1 MLGEEMKFDEIQ
13 KLVTPD
19 IDGWQFLYEAAMR
32 APIGN
37 IVEIGCACGNSSVCL
52 VGAAHERNGH
62 CYLIDPLNSNE
73 EDRTLGH
80 EVAKITEESLL
91 KNLRALNLRNYWTYI
106 KNYSWE
112 IAKIFKEPISF
123 LFIDGCHV
131 YECVKKDWE
140 NWSPKIVKNGIIV
153 MHDAGFESVERLIV
167 EIEQSKFPSR
177 NENGSEIF
185 IKKGD

>member
-1 MLGEEMKFDEIQ
+1 MKFNEIQ
-13 KLVTPD
+13 KLVTVD
-19 IDGWQFLYEAAMR
+19 IDRWQFLYEEAIR
-32 APIGN
+32 SPIGN
-37 IVEIGCACGNSSVCL
+37 IIEIGCALGSSSVCL
-52 VGAAHERNGH
+52 VGAAHEKECH
-62 CYLIDPLNSNE
+62 CYLIDPFNNNE

-80 EVAKITEESLL
+80 EVAKMTEEPLL
-91 KNLRALNLRNYWTYI
+91 KNLRALNLRSYWTHF

-140 NWSPKIVKNGIIV
+140 DWSPKIVKNGIIV
-153 MHDAGFESVERLIV
+153 MHDAGFESVGRAIT
-167 EIEQSKFPSR
+167 EINQSKFPSR
-177 NENGSEIF
+177 NEKESEIF

>member
-13 KLVTPD
+13 KLITLD
-19 IDGWQFLYEAAMR
+19 IDGWQFLYEAALR
-32 APIGN
+32 APVGN
-37 IVEIGCACGNSSVCL
+37 IVEIGCAFGNSSVSL
-52 VGAAHERNGH
+52 VGAAHEKGCH
-62 CYLIDPLNSNE
+62 CYLIDPLNNNE
-73 EDRTLGH
+73 EDYNLGH
-80 EVAKITEESLL
+80 EATNTNEEYLL
-91 KNLRALNLRNYWTYI
+91 RELRALNLRSHWTYF

-153 MHDAGFESVERLIV
+153 MHDAGFESVGRLIM
-167 EIEQSKFPSR
+167 EIKQSEFPSR